1 MPSLKNISIARK
13 LTAAF
18 VIMLALLVG
27 LAWFAHSR
35 MQVVQED
42 SRQISGNWL
51 PAVRLAGV
59 MDASASDFRIGL
71 LQMMAATAPEQI
83 RLAEANMAKAEAE
96 MRTASTDYRSLINDD
111 AERRLYEQF
120 STGWARY
127 QQLAG
132 NAAAAVRAG
141 NVDEGRRIQG
151 GEARQAYLAAS
162 KLLQDLV
169 DLNAKGA
176 DASALHSEAVYKSA
190 QLWLLAVSALAAT
203 AAIAMAIALVRT
215 ITAPLAQA
223 VLVADQVA
231 DGDLSQH
238 ITFEGSDETAR
249 LLAALQRMQQALAS
263 TVGTVR
269 QGAESVASASAQIA
283 QGNVDLSART
293 EEQASSLEQTSAT
306 MEQLSATVRQNADS
320 AQQANQLA
328 QSASQ
333 VARDGGAVVGEVVST
348 MRGIEDSS
356 RRIADIIGTID
367 GIAFQTNILALNAA
381 VEAARAGEQGRGF
394 AVVAGEVRTLA
405 QRSAEAAKEIK
416 TLIGDSVERVQTG
429 TQLVDRA
436 GRTMGDIVSSV
447 QRVADIVGEISSA
460 SSEQS
465 SGIAQIGEAVTQLDQ
480 ATQQNAALVEESTA
494 ASESLKAQAAKLLEA
509 VASFRLANGAPAP
522 RSTRIQPPP
531 PQPAPTPTALGN
543 SWSSY

>member
-18 VIMLALLVG
+18 ALMLLLLVG
-27 LAWFAHSR
+27 LAWFANSR
-35 MQVVQED
+35 LQLVQAD
-42 SRQISGNWL
+42 SREISGNWL

-59 MDASASDFRIGL
+59 MDASASDYRVGL
-71 LQMMAATAPEQI
+71 LQAMAASTPEQSKI
-83 RLAEANMAKAEAE
+83 AEANMAKARDE
-96 MRTASTDYRSLINDD
+96 MRVASTDYKSLINDEE
-111 AERRLYEQF
+111 ERKLYEKFDAAWSEYQ
-120 STGWARY
+120 SLAARAVVAVN
-127 QQLAG
+127 AG
-132 NAAAAVRAG
+132 NAE
-141 NVDEGRRIQG
+141 EGRRIQG
-151 GEARQAYLAAS
+151 GEARQAYLRAS
-162 KLLQDLV
+162 KDLQDLV
-169 DLNAKGA
+169 DINAKGA
-176 DASALHSEAVYKSA
+176 SASALHAEQVFGSA
-190 QLWLLAVSALAAT
+190 QMWLLSVSALAAA
-203 AAIAMAIALVRT
+203 AAIAMALFLIRA

-223 VLVADQVA
+223 VQVADQVA
-231 DGDLSQH
+231 DGDLSQR
-238 ITFEGSDETAR
+238 INFEGSDETAR
-249 LLAALQRMQQALAS
+249 LLAALQRMQQALAA

-306 MEQLSATVRQNADS
+306 MEELSATVRQNADS

-328 QSASQ
+328 KSAST
-333 VARDGGAVVGEVVST
+333 VARDGGAVVGEVVTT

-356 RRIADIIGTID
+356 KRIADIIGTID

-394 AVVAGEVRTLA
+394 AVVASEVRSLA

-416 TLIGDSVERVQTG
+416 SLINDSVERVQTG
-429 TQLVDRA
+429 TLLVDRA
-436 GRTMGDIVSSV
+436 GKTMGDIVTSV

-465 SGIAQIGEAVTQLDQ
+465 AGIAQVGEAVTQLDH

-494 ASESLKAQAAKLLEA
+494 ASESLKAQAATLLEA
-509 VASFRLANGAPAP
+509 VASFRLESGSVARSVAKAPAGAAA
-522 RSTRIQPPP
+522 S
-531 PQPAPTPTALGN
+531 GN
-543 SWSSY
+543 LWANS

>member
-18 VIMLALLVG
+18 VIMLALLAG
-27 LAWFAHSR
+27 LAWFANSR
-35 MQVVQED
+35 LRVVQDD
-42 SRQISGNWL
+42 SRQISSVWL

-59 MDASASDFRIGL
+59 IDASASDFRIGL
-71 LQMMAATAPEQI
+71 LQMMAATTPEQTKI
-83 RLAEANMAKAEAE
+83 AEGNMAKAQEE
-96 MRTASTDYRSLINDD
+96 LRTAQADYRPLISTDE
-111 AERRLYEQF
+111 ERRLFDRF
-120 STGWARY
+120 SAEWARY

-132 NAAAAVRAG
+132 TAAAAVRAG
-141 NVDEGRRIQG
+141 NVDEGRKIQG

-176 DASALHSEAVYKSA
+176 EASADHSETAFKSA
-190 QLWLLAVSALAAT
+190 QLWLIVVSALAAT
-203 AAIAMAIALVRT
+203 AAIAMAITLVRA
-215 ITAPLAQA
+215 ITAPLARA
-223 VLVADQVA
+223 VQVADQVA
-231 DGDLSQH
+231 DGDLSQR
-238 ITFEGSDETAR
+238 IAFEGSDETAR
-249 LLAALQRMQQALAS
+249 LLAALQRMQQALAG

-269 QGAESVASASAQIA
+269 QGAESVAAASAQIA

-356 RRIADIIGTID
+356 KRIADIIGTID

-436 GRTMGDIVSSV
+436 GKTMGDIVSSV

-465 SGIAQIGEAVTQLDQ
+465 SGIAQIGEAVTQLDH

-494 ASESLKAQAAKLLEA
+494 ASESLKAQAARLLES
-509 VASFRLANGAPAP
+509 VASFRLANGAPAL
-522 RSTRIQPPP
+522 RLARVAT
-531 PQPAPTPTALGN
+531 PARQRDPSLSAADN
-543 SWSSY
+543 SWAGY